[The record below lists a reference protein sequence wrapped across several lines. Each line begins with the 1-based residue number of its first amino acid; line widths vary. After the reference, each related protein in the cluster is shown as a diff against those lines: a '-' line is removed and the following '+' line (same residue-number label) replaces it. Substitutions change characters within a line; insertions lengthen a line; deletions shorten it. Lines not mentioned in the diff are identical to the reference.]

1 MLGDAGGGRGAT
13 LGVRG
18 DRGGVGH
25 GKCLSKKL
33 ATSSTPTKKHY
44 ILLKNNSLEFVKNEE
59 VYDFNKNQ

>member
-25 GKCLSKKL
+25 GKCLSKTL
-33 ATSSTPTKKHY
+33 ATSSISTTKHN
-44 ILLKNNSLEFVKNEE
+44 IPLKNHNLEFVTNAEN
-59 VYDFNKNQ
+59 V

>member
-1 MLGDAGGGRGAT
+1 MGDAGGGRGAT

-33 ATSSTPTKKHY
+33 AVSSTPTEKHNMS
-44 ILLKNNSLEFVKNEE
+44 LKTTYNLEFVKE
-59 VYDFNKNQ
+59 